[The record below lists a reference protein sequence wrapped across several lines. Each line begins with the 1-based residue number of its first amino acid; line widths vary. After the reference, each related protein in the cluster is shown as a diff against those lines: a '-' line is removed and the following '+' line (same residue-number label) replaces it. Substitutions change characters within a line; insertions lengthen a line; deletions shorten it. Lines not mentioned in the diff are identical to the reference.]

1 MPGKKSQ
8 SLASTDNPLTWLDLE
23 LATPTPE
30 LQKVFDTTIE
40 RIGYVRNS
48 QLAMAGT
55 PEVAIALDGLSRSVM
70 KDGAG
75 GLTPK
80 ERELIAL
87 VASVENSCVS
97 CTFTHA
103 ARLRSITSDPFWT
116 AIVEANYRHAEL
128 TPRERAIADY
138 AYKLTAQPAQI
149 DRADIEPLRAVGV
162 TEQDIFY
169 VIAITSYFNL
179 TNRLMSGLGMRAN
192 QEAYDAGR

>member
-1 MPGKKSQ
+1 MTDQNTNSAAQ
-8 SLASTDNPLTWLDLE
+8 ASASLTWLDLE
-23 LATPTPE
+23 TVAPTPE

-48 QLAMAGT
+48 QLAMAGM
-55 PEVAIALDGLSRSVM
+55 PEVVIALDGLSRSVM
-70 KDGAG
+70 KDTAG
-75 GLTPK
+75 SLSPK

-103 ARLRSITSDPFWT
+103 ARLRSITSDPLWT
-116 AIVEANYRHAEL
+116 AIVEVNYRHAAL
-128 TPRERAIADY
+128 TERERAIADY
-138 AYKLTAQPAQI
+138 AYTLTAHPALVDDQ
-149 DRADIEPLRAVGV
+149 DLEPLRAAGV

-169 VIAITSYFNL
+169 VIAITAYFNL
-179 TNRLMSGLGMRAN
+179 SNRLMSGLGMKPN